1 MRQVVQNVKNGQL
14 EVREVPPP
22 ALLPGGV
29 LVRTAASIISPGTE
43 KMVLE
48 LGKKSLIGKARERPD
63 LVRQVL
69 TRARTYGIAAT
80 VQSVLSKMDQAL
92 QLGYSAAG
100 VVEEV
105 AADVLDLKV
114 GDRVAIAGAGYA
126 SHAEVNFVRSEEHT
140 SELQSRLH
148 LVCRLLLEK

>member
-22 ALLPGGV
+22 SLRTGGV

-63 LVRQVL
+63 LVREVIS
-69 TRARTYGIAAT
+69 RARQHGIVRT
-80 VQSVLSKMDQAL
+80 VQSVMTKMDQAL

-105 AADVLDLKV
+105 GPEVPGIKS

-126 SHAEVNFVRSEEHT
+126 SH
-140 SELQSRLH
+140 
-148 LVCRLLLEK
+148 

>member
-29 LVRTAASIISPGTE
+29 LVRTASSIISPGTE

-63 LVRQVL
+63 LVRQVI
-69 TRARTYGIAAT
+69 TRART
-80 VQSVLSKMDQAL
+80 
-92 QLGYSAAG
+92 
-100 VVEEV
+100 
-105 AADVLDLKV
+105 
-114 GDRVAIAGAGYA
+114 
-126 SHAEVNFVRSEEHT
+126 
-140 SELQSRLH
+140 
-148 LVCRLLLEK
+148 